1 MKGELSSPH
10 EFVKGSD
17 RDGHRDLI
25 KLGVKSALHIESLVD
40 IEVCDLT
47 AAHYNNTVADVVLE
61 QLDRLITHLAC
72 NDSVSECRRTAA
84 LNVTENCSSRLD
96 VESLLDVLC
105 EISYAADALGNNDD
119 KVFLAGFLSVDDS
132 GDNIALDVVLDLGDE
147 DRGSACG
154 DTCLKGNVAAASAHY
169 LNDRAAVM

>member
-1 MKGELSSPH
+1 MS
-10 EFVKGSD
+10 
-17 RDGHRDLI
+17 
-25 KLGVKSALHIESLVD
+25 
-40 IEVCDLT
+40 
-47 AAHYNNTVADVVLE
+47 
-61 QLDRLITHLAC
+61 
-72 NDSVSECRRTAA
+72 
-84 LNVTENCSSRLD
+84 ENCSSRLD

-132 GDNIALDVVLDLGDE
+132 GDNIALDVVLNLGDE